1 MKKELEYRHYAFA
14 VERNT
19 ETRDI
24 FGADG
29 KIYGHAI
36 VFNAGSQDLGGFIEY
51 VDKEALNGTLS
62 DGHNIYA
69 LWSHDQRQAPLGST
83 KSATLTLTVDATG
96 LAFTLEP
103 DRLTVAQLA
112 AIRDGDMRMSFGFY
126 AKVQEWADLDQ
137 PVVTRILKQ
146 IDLSE
151 ISFVIDPAYPD
162 TTAAVRS
169 MTEARDEKTPSVNIL
184 AEAAT
189 TESISINT
197 FDITAEA
204 DALTLDI
211 IESLIHSRL

>member
-1 MKKELEYRHYAFA
+1 MKHLEYRNYAFA

-24 FGADG
+24 FGSDG

-36 VFNAGSQDLGGFIEY
+36 VFDSPSQDLGGFVEY
-51 VDKEALNGTLS
+51 VDKDALTGTLS

-83 KSATLTLTVDATG
+83 KSATLALTVDSAG
-96 LAFTLEP
+96 LAFVLDP
-103 DRLTVAQLA
+103 ARLTPAQMA
-112 AIRDGDMRMSFGFY
+112 AIRDGDMRMSFGFA
-126 AKVQEWADLDQ
+126 AKVQEWANLDQ

-146 IDLSE
+146 IDLAE

-169 MTEARDEKTPSVNIL
+169 LTEARNEQTASINIPVE
-184 AEAAT
+184 EAQSEPT
-189 TESISINT
+189 SINT
-197 FDITAEA
+197 NDVVSEA
-204 DALTLDI
+204 DALAFDI
-211 IESLIHSRL
+211 MESLIKSRL